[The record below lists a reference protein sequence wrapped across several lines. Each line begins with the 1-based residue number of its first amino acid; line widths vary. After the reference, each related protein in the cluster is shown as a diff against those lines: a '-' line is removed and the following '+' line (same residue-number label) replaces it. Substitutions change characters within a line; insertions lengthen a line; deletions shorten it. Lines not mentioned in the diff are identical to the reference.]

1 MLRLLNVNPPEY
13 YPIIDK
19 LFAGR
24 IREAVEAF
32 GASLEELTVLVQPE
46 ERVLN
51 LVFLLKVRGLRRFLS
66 MEVDPFVYGLLE
78 KLASDA
84 TETLGKVYGVRFS
97 ISGFKVVDEGPEEA
111 RPEKTPKLIVNG
123 PEKIRETLERLGK
136 GLVITL
142 REWNV
147 EFSALAVTV
156 PFEEPHVLTIVL
168 RTDRLLSPE
177 EKGEL
182 EKKIRYKAGTYI
194 KTLTKR
200 VFPLEVKI
208 IDPEDKAL
216 ASILKRKVEIEKE
229 AEELAQSEEV
239 RELMGLLR
247 KGTPGS

>member
-1 MLRLLNVNPPEY
+1 MLKLLNVNPPEY

-24 IREAVEAF
+24 IKEAVEAF
-32 GASLEELTVLVQPE
+32 GASLEELTVFVQPE

-51 LVFLLKVRGLRRFLS
+51 LIFLLKVRGLRRFLS
-66 MEVDPFVYGLLE
+66 MDIDPFVYGLLE

-97 ISGFKVVDEGPEEA
+97 ISGFKVIDEGPEGIPSEEA
-111 RPEKTPKLIVNG
+111 PKLIVNG
-123 PEKIRETLERLGK
+123 PEEIKEILERLGK
-136 GLVITL
+136 GLIITL
-142 REWNV
+142 REWSV

-168 RTDRLLSPE
+168 KMNRLLPPE

-182 EKKIRYKAGTYI
+182 EKKVRHKARTYL
-194 KTLTKR
+194 KTLTQR

-208 IDPEDKAL
+208 IDPEDRTL

-229 AEELAQSEEV
+229 ADELAQSEEV
-239 RELMGLLR
+239 RELMSLLG
-247 KGTPGS
+247 KGTPDS